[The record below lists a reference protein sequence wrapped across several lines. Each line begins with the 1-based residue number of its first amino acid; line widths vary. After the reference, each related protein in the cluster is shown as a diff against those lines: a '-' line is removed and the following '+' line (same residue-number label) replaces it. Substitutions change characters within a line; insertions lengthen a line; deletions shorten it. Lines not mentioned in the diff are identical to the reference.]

1 MSQQHHTRQ
10 NMPPSP
16 LDDTVGVGRR
26 VAPRQSNHE
35 SYVLPA
41 ILDHLPPMPLYLA
54 VAHLGLLTGKP
65 VSREVICQAFHL
77 DTRRALEIM
86 RYLVNGA
93 PRVTCKCLSLMQGQG
108 YCLRILAIAT
118 PDETVGATSLAQTT
132 ARPRGST
139 AERERAQQQMRQWF
153 LRRPNPPSR
162 DADEK
167 ETEQGEDDERR

>member
-1 MSQQHHTRQ
+1 MTKQ
-10 NMPPSP
+10 NHSPHNPPLSP
-16 LDDTVGVGRR
+16 LPDDSAGIGRR
-26 VAPRQSNHE
+26 VTPRQSNHE
-35 SYVLPA
+35 SYVLPV

-54 VAHLGLLTGKP
+54 VAHFGLLTEKP
-65 VSREVICQAFHL
+65 LSREMICQAFHL

-118 PDETVGATSLAQTT
+118 PEQAVADAAASRTA

-139 AERERAQQQMRQWF
+139 AEREQAQQQMRQWF
-153 LRRPNPPSR
+153 LRRPLL
-162 DADEK
+162 
-167 ETEQGEDDERR
+167 

>member
-1 MSQQHHTRQ
+1 MTQQHNTRQ
-10 NMPPSP
+10 TTQSPPSS
-16 LDDTVGVGRR
+16 DDTTSTGRR

-41 ILDHLPPMPLYLA
+41 CLDHLPPMPLYLA
-54 VAHLGLLTGKP
+54 VAHFGLVMRKP
-65 VSREVICQAFHL
+65 LSREMICQAFQL

-118 PDETVGATSLAQTT
+118 PEQSVADSAPSQTT
-132 ARPRGST
+132 ARLRGST
-139 AERERAQQQMRQWF
+139 AEREQAQQQMRQWF
-153 LRRPNPPSR
+153 LRRPLS
-162 DADEK
+162 
-167 ETEQGEDDERR
+167 